1 METVTQSRANPRSS
15 SADRESMRV
24 SGRYLSTLRR
34 RAWRGA
40 WRPCAKRERIDQI
53 IDLFNFFEVPM
64 KTAG

>member
-1 METVTQSRANPRSS
+1 
-15 SADRESMRV
+15 MRV

-40 WRPCAKRERIDQI
+40 YRPCAKRERIAQI